1 MKRGRFIPPGR
12 YQTAARGAAL
22 LAALGATSGACAGAP
37 PPPAAAPAAQATPA
51 PPPSPLPPPATS
63 TAPAPLPAPAVTPD
77 APFRAQPPAAGPEP
91 FFQIPAYKR
100 FKLKNGTNVILA
112 EFHDLPLVEM
122 HLVVNAGGGANPGGE
137 AGLADLTANLLDEG
151 TTTRS
156 ALQIAEQ
163 IGELGAAL
171 TTSSS
176 WDASVVTLSTITRS
190 FDAALGIWADVIVHP
205 AFAEKELARVRE
217 NLLTAVTRRKDSPPT
232 LATLLLARVLY
243 GDRHPY
249 GWPQTGV
256 EETLKKLT
264 IADVKRFY
272 AAQYKPSNATIIVA
286 GDITEGELRPK
297 LERALA
303 DWKAGKATPVKL
315 PAPAGTAGKRI
326 YLIDKPGAPQSSIRV
341 GFVGTKRNDPDYFPI
356 VLMNQILGGGFYR
369 LDMNLREHRQWTYG
383 ARSSFEMRR
392 TPGPAAAGGE
402 FVAAHTADAVGEI
415 LKEMRTMATTEV
427 TDEELAR
434 AKDNFIRAF
443 PARFSTRAST
453 AGLLAELSVYG
464 LPDSFLTD
472 YTKKLQAVTKA
483 DVLRVAKRFLTDKV
497 AIVVVGDRASQ
508 EAALRKLAPLELR
521 DLDGAPAGS
530 ATPNPHDV
538 GPRSGESR
546 PDTKPGMKSEAKLD
560 GKADAKADSKS
571 ESKSERRSDD

>member
-1 MKRGRFIPPGR
+1 V
-12 YQTAARGAAL
+12 L
-22 LAALGATSGACAGAP
+22 
-37 PPPAAAPAAQATPA
+37 
-51 PPPSPLPPPATS
+51 
-63 TAPAPLPAPAVTPD
+63 VTPD
-77 APFRAQPPAAGPEP
+77 APFRAQPPAAAAEP

-100 FKLKNGTNVILA
+100 FKLKNGTSVILA
-112 EFHDLPLVEM
+112 EFHDLPLIEM
-122 HLVVNAGGGANPGGE
+122 HLVVNAGGGANPPSE

-163 IGELGAAL
+163 IGDLGAAL

-190 FDAALGIWADVIVHP
+190 FDAALAIWADVIAHP

-232 LATLLLARVLY
+232 LANLLVSRLLF
-243 GDRHPY
+243 GERHPY
-249 GWPQTGV
+249 GWPIQGV

-264 IADVKRFY
+264 VADVRRFY
-272 AAQYKPSNATIIVA
+272 AAEYKPSNATIIVA
-286 GDITEGELRPK
+286 GDITEAALRPK
-297 LERALA
+297 LEHALA
-303 DWKAGKATPVKL
+303 DWKAGKAAPVKL
-315 PAPAGTAGKRI
+315 PVPTGVSAKRI

-341 GFVGTKRNDPDYFPI
+341 AFIGAKRNDPDFFPV
-356 VLMNQILGGGFYR
+356 VLMNQILGGSFYR
-369 LDMNLREHRQWTYG
+369 LDMNLRERRQWTYG

-415 LKEMRTMATTEV
+415 LKEMRTMASTEV

-443 PARFSTRAST
+443 PARFATRAST
-453 AGLLAELSVYG
+453 AGLLSELSIYG

-483 DVLRVAKRFLTDKV
+483 DVLRVAKRFLSDKV
-497 AIVVVGDRASQ
+497 AIVVVGDRASE
-508 EAALRKLAPLELR
+508 EASLRKLAPLELR
-521 DLDGAPAGS
+521 DLDGAPAGPVT
-530 ATPNPHDV
+530 ANAHDV
-538 GPRSGESR
+538 GPREAR
-546 PDTKPGMKSEAKLD
+546 PEAKAGAAGKSE
-560 GKADAKADSKS
+560 GKAG
-571 ESKSERRSDD
+571 E